1 MNMETTEKKKHKMRA
16 EYYREWRARKRVKAA
31 EAATETNDIKADFR
45 AALSAS
51 VALQKAVASRE
62 DTIRHLEKMVER
74 LSADQSARLERIE
87 TALQAMLA
95 VPLAA
100 APHQAPSH
108 PVDTADQKPA
118 PPWMKR

>member
-16 EYYREWRARKRVKAA
+16 EYYREWRARKRMKAA

-51 VALQKAVASRE
+51 VALQNAVASRE

-74 LSADQSARLERIE
+74 LSGDLCARLERIE
-87 TALQAMLA
+87 TALQAGA
-95 VPLAA
+95 PVAPQA
-100 APHQAPSH
+100 APASH
-108 PVDTADQKPA
+108 PLESADQKPA
-118 PPWMKR
+118 PPWMRR

>member
-1 MNMETTEKKKHKMRA
+1 MENTEKKKHKMRA
-16 EYYREWRARKRVKAA
+16 EYYREWRARKRMKAA

-51 VALQKAVASRE
+51 VALQNAVASRE

-74 LSADQSARLERIE
+74 LSGDLCARLERIE
-87 TALQAMLA
+87 TALQAGA

-108 PVDTADQKPA
+108 TLESADQKPA
-118 PPWMKR
+118 PPWMRR